1 MPDITKN
8 QNFSPVIQPGFM
20 VIQGNQLEQLR
31 QLIVDWCN
39 QTPLS
44 PLENETILVQSNG
57 IAQWLKLALAKDPD
71 KYGTET
77 DSGIGISAA
86 LDVTLPARFLWRCYQ
101 AVLENLP
108 AASPFD
114 KAPLTWRLMR
124 ILHLINRQSEVNAQY
139 ELYQPLRQFMA
150 DDQDQRRLYQLSAQ
164 LSDLF
169 DQYQVYRSDWLSA
182 WSESRDE
189 LPDGL
194 RDLIRKI
201 PQGQEWQPALW
212 RQLILDIEQQI
223 EHREAQSL
231 ISSQDELSYNNP
243 NRPLINKKLLSR
255 SDIHQLFIAKTKQLT
270 FDQRPKQLPR
280 RVIVFGISSLPQQML
295 EALEAIS
302 HLTQVVLCV
311 HNPSQHFWGD
321 LIEGKELFRQ
331 SYKRAQAKKLP
342 QGTSEEDMHLYGHP
356 LLAAW
361 GKQGRD
367 YIRLLDER
375 DERGQYESHFSQA
388 NLKIDLFESP
398 VESTT
403 DQTQAGLLQQ
413 IQDDIFELRPISE
426 RRTLDCQLQPDLD
439 KSLVFHIAHSPL
451 REVEILYDQL
461 LAEFN
466 QANGDWDDSLDSPLS
481 QDNSAQK
488 LKPRDILVMVPD
500 INRYAPHI
508 QAVFGRISPDDK
520 NRFIPFAISD
530 QGQRH
535 SNPMMVGL
543 ETLFRLPDSRIN
555 VSDVLTLLEVPA
567 LANRLGITQ
576 EDLPKLKQW
585 IEGANIRWGL
595 DHQHRAPFGIPED
608 LTQNSWYFGLK
619 RMLLGYMNGT
629 TEWHEIEPYSEIGGL
644 EAALIGP
651 LVQLIQL
658 LDHYNR
664 LLSEDHPP
672 KIWAQLIQQMI
683 ADFFQASNAQDTT
696 LLTNL
701 TLALENWLAAC
712 ELAALEQT
720 LPLFAVRESLLTGI
734 DQPSLTQKF
743 LGGSVNFATLMPMRA
758 IPFKQVYLLGMND
771 GDYPRSRKPTDFDLM
786 ASDYRPGDRSRREDD
801 RYLFLEA
808 MLSAREKLYISWVGR
823 SIRDNTERPPSV
835 LVGQLRDHIAAGW
848 HLAGEAKP
856 ERLNERRESGERLL
870 DALTTEHPL
879 QPFSKSYFA
888 DNRDPRLFTYASEW
902 RQMHNP
908 QASAQQDLSHQV
920 QTEALPFI
928 SPEGELNLK
937 QLSDFLKNPVKFF
950 YQHRLK
956 VNFFAEDL
964 TSADEERFGFNV
976 LEQWQLTNQMIS
988 ELTQQLYQSPRQN
1001 CDHLLQQLFIKAE
1014 RSGLLPMGPFAEVVK
1029 KHLFNEL
1036 LPALQSY
1043 QQARLPLLQL
1053 DAVENVHLTV
1063 QSDELTA
1070 LSGID
1075 SGEFNNGQSSLN
1087 DSANACKN
1095 NPTNTDVN
1103 TNTGDEKKAASES
1116 ITLNDQVSGLLLREN
1131 GSRVQLLM
1139 ETSTLP
1145 DAKTRFRWHVLLR
1158 YWVQHLAAQL
1168 AAPTETRIISV
1179 TGDLSLQPMNGE
1191 QAELQLKR
1199 IMAQLTV
1206 GLNQPLPL
1214 PCKTAITTLFEG
1226 TKPQEV
1232 YEGGFMREGEINS
1245 HSAFARFW
1253 PDFLALQHAQI
1264 ENLADTVYGPLI
1276 GHDIRINDPEDNL

>member
-1 MPDITKN
+1 MPEITQN
-8 QNFSPVIQPGFM
+8 QDSSSFIQPGFM

-31 QLIVDWCN
+31 QLIVDWFN
-39 QTPLS
+39 QTPLA
-44 PLENETILVQSNG
+44 PLENEVILVQSNG
-57 IAQWLKLALAKDPD
+57 IAQWLKLALAKDSNNASSD
-71 KYGTET
+71 I

-101 AVLENLP
+101 AILENLP
-108 AASPFD
+108 SASPFD

-124 ILHLINRQSEVNAQY
+124 ILHQINQLPETDAQY

-150 DDQDQRRLYQLSAQ
+150 EDQDQRRLYQLAAQ

-182 WSESRDE
+182 WSENRDE

-194 RDLIRKI
+194 RDLIREI

-212 RQLILDIEQQI
+212 RQLIQDIEQQI
-223 EHREAQSL
+223 ELWETQCL
-231 ISSQDELSYNNP
+231 ISKQDELSGGIINNS
-243 NRPLINKKLLSR
+243 LINKELLSR
-255 SDIHQLFIAKTKQLT
+255 SNIHQAFIVRAKQLFIK
-270 FDQRPKQLPR
+270 QRPKKLPR

-311 HNPSQHFWGD
+311 HNPCQHFWGD

-331 SYKRAQAKKLP
+331 NYKRMQAKELP
-342 QGTSEEDMHLYGHP
+342 KGVSEEDMHLYGHP

-375 DERGQYESHFSQA
+375 DERSQYETHFNQA

-398 VESTT
+398 VESLP
-403 DQTQAGLLQQ
+403 DQSEPGLLQQ

-426 RRTLDCQLQPDLD
+426 RRSLACELQPAQDT
-439 KSLVFHIAHSPL
+439 SLVFHIAHSPL

-466 QANGDWDDSLDSPLS
+466 RANGGLGLD
-481 QDNSAQK
+481 AKQK
-488 LKPRDILVMVPD
+488 LRPRDILVMVPD

-508 QAVFGRISPDDK
+508 KAVFGRISPDDK

-535 SNPMMVGL
+535 SNPMMAGL
-543 ETLFRLPDSRIN
+543 ETLFRLPESRIN

-567 LANRLGITQ
+567 LANRLGINQ
-576 EDLPKLKQW
+576 NDLPKLKQW

-651 LVQLIQL
+651 LAQLIQL

-664 LLSEDHPP
+664 LLSKDHPP

-848 HLAGEAKP
+848 HLAGEVKP

-879 QPFSKSYFA
+879 QPFSKNYFA
-888 DNRDPRLFTYASEW
+888 DNRNPRLFTYASEW

-908 QASAQQDLSHQV
+908 QESAQQELSLQA
-920 QTEALPFI
+920 QTAALPFVL
-928 SPEGELNLK
+928 PEGGLNLK

-950 YQHRLK
+950 YHHRLK

-964 TSADEERFGFNV
+964 TSADEERFGFNA
-976 LEQWQLTNQMIS
+976 LEQWQLTHQMIS
-988 ELTQQLYQSPRQN
+988 ELTQQLYQAPRLN
-1001 CDHLLQQLFIKAE
+1001 CDHLLQQLFVKAE
-1014 RSGLLPMGPFAEVVK
+1014 RSGQLPMGPFAEVVK

-1053 DAVENVHLTV
+1053 DAVENIHLTI
-1063 QSDELTA
+1063 QSDELVA

-1075 SGEFNNGQSSLN
+1075 SGEFNNGRSSVNGSTN
-1087 DSANACKN
+1087 DCENDPA
-1095 NPTNTDVN
+1095 NTDVN
-1103 TNTGDEKKAASES
+1103 TDTVNKKKTASES

-1191 QAELQLKR
+1191 QAALQLKR
-1199 IMAQLTV
+1199 IMAQLTI

-1214 PCKTAITTLFEG
+1214 PCKTAIATLFEG
-1226 TKPQEV
+1226 AKPQEV
-1232 YEGGFMREGEINS
+1232 YEGNYMREGEINS

-1264 ENLADTVYGPLI
+1264 ESLADTIYGSLI